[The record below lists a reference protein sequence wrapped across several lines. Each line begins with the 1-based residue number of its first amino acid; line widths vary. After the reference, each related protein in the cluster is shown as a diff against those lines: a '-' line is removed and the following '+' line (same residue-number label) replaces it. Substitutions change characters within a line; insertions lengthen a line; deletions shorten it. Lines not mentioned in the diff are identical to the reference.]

1 MQYFYLIMLE
11 NDVPGKIFLQE
22 HQAVKYGRTQVTKY
36 GTKVCLYRQPITTK
50 GNLKFVKEL
59 YRFE

>member
-22 HQAVKYGRTQVTKY
+22 HQAIKYGRTQVTKY
-36 GTKVCLYRQPITTK
+36 NTRTCLYRQPITTN
-50 GNLKFVKEL
+50 GNLEFVKEL
-59 YRFE
+59 HRFE

>member
-22 HQAVKYGRTQVTKY
+22 HQAIKYGRTQVTKY
-36 GTKVCLYRQPITTK
+36 NTRTYLYRQPITAK
-50 GNLKFVKEL
+50 GNLEFVKEL

>member
-1 MQYFYLIMLE
+1 MLE

-22 HQAVKYGRTQVTKY
+22 HQAIKYGRTQVTKY

-50 GNLKFVKEL
+50 GDLEFVKEL